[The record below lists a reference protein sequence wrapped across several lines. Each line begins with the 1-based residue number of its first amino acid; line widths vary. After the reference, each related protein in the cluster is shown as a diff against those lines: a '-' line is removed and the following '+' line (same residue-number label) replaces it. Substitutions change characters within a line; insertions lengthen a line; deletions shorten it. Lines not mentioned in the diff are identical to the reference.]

1 LISIDSTDYPCLF
14 ICNLFNSVRTGN
26 TDDADQTDFHG
37 SALNCALLMLLSR
50 LTSLSHQFH
59 TNNHKNVKTLLCIV
73 TNYGISKKIQE
84 KGNYFKSIVRTKE
97 QDLYG

>member
-1 LISIDSTDYPCLF
+1 MSFSYFPEESFIDYFSGFTEFYTIKSI
-14 ICNLFNSVRTGN
+14 
-26 TDDADQTDFHG
+26 
-37 SALNCALLMLLSR
+37 
-50 LTSLSHQFH
+50 TSLSHQFH
-59 TNNHKNVKTLLCIV
+59 TNTHKNVKTLLGIV